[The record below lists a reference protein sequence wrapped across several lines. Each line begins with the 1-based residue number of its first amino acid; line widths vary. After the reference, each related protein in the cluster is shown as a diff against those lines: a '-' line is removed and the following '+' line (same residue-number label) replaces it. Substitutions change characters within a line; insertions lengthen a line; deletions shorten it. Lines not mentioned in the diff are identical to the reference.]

1 MGENALAKIT
11 NKIITMANEVFAETL
26 KSVILFGSY
35 ARGDYNEHSDIDVM
49 IVVNMSPDSLAKYR
63 DEVSRFSSRLSL
75 ETEQCITISLLL
87 QDADTLNKYSDYL
100 PFYSNVLNEGV
111 ILYAA

>member
-1 MGENALAKIT
+1 MKENTLANIT
-11 NKIITMANEVFAETL
+11 NKIVTMANEVFSEVL

-35 ARGDYNEHSDIDVM
+35 ARGDYNEYSDIDVM
-49 IVVNMSPDSLAKYR
+49 IVVNMSAEHLTKYEE
-63 DEVSRFSSRLSL
+63 EVLRFSSRLSL

-87 QDADTLNKYSDYL
+87 QDADTLDKYRDYL

-111 ILYAA
+111 VLYAA